1 MIMQNSQ
8 QQMIEE
14 SKASTASQLTA
25 QINAKNTKQSVREV
39 IFKDDD
45 TEDTKT
51 QQSQNNLGSHP
62 LLDVIQGGTNG
73 QQVKRQVIES
83 IADSIEQNNKKF
95 IDV

>member
-1 MIMQNSQ
+1 
-8 QQMIEE
+8 MIEE

-51 QQSQNNLGSHP
+51 QQSQNNLGAHP

>member
-51 QQSQNNLGSHP
+51 
-62 LLDVIQGGTNG
+62 
-73 QQVKRQVIES
+73 
-83 IADSIEQNNKKF
+83 
-95 IDV
+95 